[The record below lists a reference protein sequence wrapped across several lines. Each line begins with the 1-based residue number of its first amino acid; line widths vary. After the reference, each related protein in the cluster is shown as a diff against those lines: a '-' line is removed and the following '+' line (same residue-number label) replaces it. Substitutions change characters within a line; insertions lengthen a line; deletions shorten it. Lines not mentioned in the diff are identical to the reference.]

1 MQKRTKGFL
10 MLVMLIIG
18 LIFGG
23 SSGCTNQET
32 KGMTPEEKAYF
43 VEDKRIKARE
53 EFVDFII
60 QCHYRGDVLVYQGSV
75 SRIHGYAHVKREGTV
90 YIPRHHRLY
99 DYQCGTSAQVRQAL
113 EDAGLTGPR
122 RR

>member
-1 MQKRTKGFL
+1 
-10 MLVMLIIG
+10 MLVMLILG

-43 VEDKRIKARE
+43 IEDKRIKARE
-53 EFVDFII
+53 KFVDFII
-60 QCHYRGDVLVYQGSV
+60 ACHYRGHILVYQGRNAINGMAEV
-75 SRIHGYAHVKREGTV
+75 RRDGTV
-90 YIPRHHRLY
+90 YIPRHHRRY
-99 DYQCGTSAQVRQAL
+99 DYQCGSNSEIRQAL